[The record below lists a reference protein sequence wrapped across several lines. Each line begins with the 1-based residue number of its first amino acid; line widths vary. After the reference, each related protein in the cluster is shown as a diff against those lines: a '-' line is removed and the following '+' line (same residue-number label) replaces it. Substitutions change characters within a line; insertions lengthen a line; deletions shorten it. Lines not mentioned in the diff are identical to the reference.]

1 MKIKKALF
9 AAFAVVPM
17 LMNALNANAADRV
30 RGDANG
36 DGELNV
42 RDAAFIANALAKG
55 YLINSAGDY
64 NGDGKVN
71 VRDAAAIAR
80 DLSLK
85 FEASASNEQEAI
97 LKLVNQ
103 ERAKAGA
110 SPLKLN
116 TTMNKMANVR
126 AKELKT
132 SFSHTRPDGRD
143 CFTVFSE
150 FGLTFSQAGENI
162 AMTGNNDAKRV
173 MQLWIDSPDHYVN
186 MINSDYSELGVGYAN
201 GYWVQIFR

>member
-1 MKIKKALF
+1 MKIKKIIFSTL
-9 AAFAVVPM
+9 AVIPM
-17 LMNALNANAADRV
+17 LMNMPCVNAAV

-36 DGELNV
+36 DGKLDV
-42 RDAAFIANALAKG
+42 RDAAFIASSLAKG
-55 YLINSAGDY
+55 NAINSAGDY
-64 NGDGKVN
+64 NGDGKIN
-71 VRDAAAIAR
+71 IRDAAAIAR

-85 FEASASNEQEAI
+85 FEASNKQETI

-103 ERAKAGA
+103 ERAKVGA

-132 SFSHTRPDGRD
+132 LFSHTRPDGRD
-143 CFTVFSE
+143 CFTVFDDFNLE
-150 FGLTFSQAGENI
+150 CFQAGENI
-162 AMTGNNDAKRV
+162 AMTVSNDADHV
-173 MQLWIDSPDHYVN
+173 MQLWINSEGHYLN
-186 MINSDYSELGVGYAN
+186 MISSDYTELGVGYAD